1 MKKRC
6 MAFLLTALFLCQP
19 LLGLAEETAAALQ
32 IEDRVGE
39 RSGAS
44 FSLPQFGDEPEIN
57 QYYLELA
64 ARLEAGELPPG
75 AVWSADDE
83 GSEPESWV
91 LDYEIIRNDAEY
103 LSVVLHLRQLS
114 GNGETETLSADT
126 FLRGDEPRKI
136 TLSELLG
143 TEESD
148 GSAQPVDLVYDLIW
162 EIVQVGMENVEGD
175 YLDGLTLD
183 SVRSALDPETD
194 FYLDDNGNIVFFV
207 EPGLLAGEIAGV
219 LLYPFS
225 PYELRGSAPEAG
237 LRAYGRAG
245 MYR

>member
-126 FLRGDEPRKI
+126 
-136 TLSELLG
+136 
-143 TEESD
+143 
-148 GSAQPVDLVYDLIW
+148 QPVDLVYDLIW

>member
-6 MAFLLTALFLCQP
+6 VAFLLTALLLCQP

-32 IEDRVGE
+32 TEDRVGE
-39 RSGAS
+39 RGGAS
-44 FSLPQFGDEPEIN
+44 FSLPQFGEEPEIN
-57 QYYLELA
+57 QYYLDLA

-75 AVWSADDE
+75 AAWSADDD
-83 GSEPESWV
+83 GSEPENWV
-91 LDYEIIRNDAEY
+91 LDYEITRNDAEY
-103 LSVVLHLRQLS
+103 VSIVLHLRQLAGS
-114 GNGETETLSADT
+114 GEVETLSADT
-126 FLRGDEPRKI
+126 FVRGESSRRI

-143 TEESD
+143 AEAAD
-148 GSAQPVDLVYDLIW
+148 GDTKTADLVYELIW

-175 YLDGLTLD
+175 YLDRLELD

-194 FYLDDNGNIVFFV
+194 FYLDENGNIVFFV

-225 PYELRGSAPEAG
+225 PYDLRQG
-237 LRAYGRAG
+237 
-245 MYR
+245 

>member
-6 MAFLLTALFLCQP
+6 VAFLLTALLLCQP
-19 LLGLAEETAAALQ
+19 LLGLTEETAAALQ

-44 FSLPQFGDEPEIN
+44 FSLPQFGGETLIN

-64 ARLEAGELPPG
+64 ARLEAGQLPPG
-75 AVWSADDE
+75 AVWSADDQSGGDAP
-83 GSEPESWV
+83 GSWE
-91 LDYEIIRNDAEY
+91 LGYEITRNDAEY

-114 GNGETETLSADT
+114 GGGETETLSADT
-126 FLRGDEPRKI
+126 FLRGEVPRRL

-143 TEESD
+143 AEAAD
-148 GSAQPVDLVYDLIW
+148 GDANAADLVYDLIW

-175 YLDGLTLD
+175 YLDSLTLD

-194 FYLDDNGNIVFFV
+194 FYLDENGNIVFFI

-225 PYELRGSAPEAG
+225 PYELRQG
-237 LRAYGRAG
+237 
-245 MYR
+245 

>member
-6 MAFLLTALFLCQP
+6 VAFLLTALLLCQP
-19 LLGLAEETAAALQ
+19 LLGLTEETAAALQ

-44 FSLPQFGDEPEIN
+44 FSLPQFGGETLIN

-64 ARLEAGELPPG
+64 ARLEAGQLPPG
-75 AVWSADDE
+75 AVWSADDQSGGDAP
-83 GSEPESWV
+83 GSWE
-91 LDYEIIRNDAEY
+91 LGYEITRNDAEY

-114 GNGETETLSADT
+114 GGGETETLSADT
-126 FLRGDEPRKI
+126 FLRGEVPRRL

-143 TEESD
+143 AEAAD
-148 GSAQPVDLVYDLIW
+148 GDANVADLVYDLIW

-175 YLDGLTLD
+175 YLDSLTLD

-194 FYLDDNGNIVFFV
+194 FYLDENGNIVFFV
-207 EPGLLAGEIAGV
+207 QPGLLAGEIAGV

-225 PYELRGSAPEAG
+225 PYELRQG
-237 LRAYGRAG
+237 
-245 MYR
+245 

>member
-6 MAFLLTALFLCQP
+6 VAFLLTALLLCQP
-19 LLGLAEETAAALQ
+19 LLGLTEETAAALQ

-44 FSLPQFGDEPEIN
+44 FSLPQFGGETLIN

-64 ARLEAGELPPG
+64 ARLEAGQLPPG
-75 AVWSADDE
+75 AAWSAEDDGE
-83 GSEPESWV
+83 EPETWT
-91 LDYEIIRNDAEY
+91 LDYEITRNDAEY

-114 GNGETETLSADT
+114 GGGETETLSADT
-126 FLRGDEPRKI
+126 FLRGEQPHKA

-143 TEESD
+143 AEAAD
-148 GSAQPVDLVYDLIW
+148 GDTKTADLVYGLIW

-175 YLDGLTLD
+175 YLDSLTLD
-183 SVRSALDPETD
+183 NVRSALDPETD
-194 FYLDDNGNIVFFV
+194 FYLDDNGNIVFFI

-225 PYELRGSAPEAG
+225 PYELRQG
-237 LRAYGRAG
+237 
-245 MYR
+245 

>member
-6 MAFLLTALFLCQP
+6 VAFLLTALLLCQP
-19 LLGLAEETAAALQ
+19 LLGLTEETAAALQ

-44 FSLPQFGDEPEIN
+44 FSLPQFGGETLIN

-64 ARLEAGELPPG
+64 ARLEAGQLPPG
-75 AVWSADDE
+75 AAWSAEDDGE
-83 GSEPESWV
+83 EPENWV
-91 LDYEIIRNDAEY
+91 LDYEITRNDAEY

-114 GNGETETLSADT
+114 GGGETETLSADT
-126 FLRGDEPRKI
+126 FLRGEVPRRL

-143 TEESD
+143 AEAAD
-148 GSAQPVDLVYDLIW
+148 GDANVADLVYDLSW

-175 YLDGLTLD
+175 YLDSLTLD

-194 FYLDDNGNIVFFV
+194 FYLDDNGNIVFFI

-225 PYELRGSAPEAG
+225 PYELGD
-237 LRAYGRAG
+237 
-245 MYR
+245 

>member
-6 MAFLLTALFLCQP
+6 MAFLLTALLLCQP

-57 QYYLELA
+57 QYYLDLA
-64 ARLEAGELPPG
+64 AHLEAGELPPG

-148 GSAQPVDLVYDLIW
+148 GSTQPVDRVYDLIW

-175 YLDGLTLD
+175 YLD
-183 SVRSALDPETD
+183 
-194 FYLDDNGNIVFFV
+194 DNGNIVFFI

>member
-6 MAFLLTALFLCQP
+6 VAFLLTALLLCQP
-19 LLGLAEETAAALQ
+19 LLGLTEETAAALQ

-44 FSLPQFGDEPEIN
+44 FSLPQFGGETLIN

-64 ARLEAGELPPG
+64 ARLEAGQLPPG
-75 AVWSADDE
+75 AAWSAEDDGE
-83 GSEPESWV
+83 EPENWV
-91 LDYEIIRNDAEY
+91 LDYEITRNDAEY

-114 GNGETETLSADT
+114 GGGETETLSADT
-126 FLRGDEPRKI
+126 FLRGEVPRRL

-143 TEESD
+143 AEAAD
-148 GSAQPVDLVYDLIW
+148 GDANVADLVYDLIW

-175 YLDGLTLD
+175 YLDSLTLD

-194 FYLDDNGNIVFFV
+194 FYLDDNGNIVFFI

-225 PYELRGSAPEAG
+225 PYELGD
-237 LRAYGRAG
+237 
-245 MYR
+245 

>member
-6 MAFLLTALFLCQP
+6 VAFLLTALLLCQP
-19 LLGLAEETAAALQ
+19 LLGLTEETAAALQ
-32 IEDRVGE
+32 TEDRVGE

-44 FSLPQFGDEPEIN
+44 FSLPQFGGETLIN

-64 ARLEAGELPPG
+64 ARLEAGQLPPG
-75 AVWSADDE
+75 AVWSADDQSGGDAP
-83 GSEPESWV
+83 GSWE
-91 LDYEIIRNDAEY
+91 LGYEITRNDAEY

-114 GNGETETLSADT
+114 GGGETETLSADT
-126 FLRGDEPRKI
+126 FLRGEVPRRL

-143 TEESD
+143 AEAAD
-148 GSAQPVDLVYDLIW
+148 GDANVADLVYDLIW

-175 YLDGLTLD
+175 YLDSLTLD

-194 FYLDDNGNIVFFV
+194 FYLDENGNIVFFV
-207 EPGLLAGEIAGV
+207 QPGLLAGEIAGV

-225 PYELRGSAPEAG
+225 PYELRQG
-237 LRAYGRAG
+237 
-245 MYR
+245 

>member
-6 MAFLLTALFLCQP
+6 VAFLLTALLLCQP
-19 LLGLAEETAAALQ
+19 LLGLTEETAAALQ

-44 FSLPQFGDEPEIN
+44 FSLPQFGGETLIN

-64 ARLEAGELPPG
+64 ARLEAGQLPPG
-75 AVWSADDE
+75 AAWSAEDDGE
-83 GSEPESWV
+83 EPETWT
-91 LDYEIIRNDAEY
+91 LDYEITRNDAEY

-114 GNGETETLSADT
+114 GGGETETLSADT
-126 FLRGDEPRKI
+126 FLRGEVPRRL

-143 TEESD
+143 AEAAD
-148 GSAQPVDLVYDLIW
+148 GDANVADLVSDLIW

-175 YLDGLTLD
+175 YLDSLTLD

-194 FYLDDNGNIVFFV
+194 FYLDDNGNIVFFI

-225 PYELRGSAPEAG
+225 PYELRQG
-237 LRAYGRAG
+237 
-245 MYR
+245 

>member
-64 ARLEAGELPPG
+64 ARLEAGGLPPG

-91 LDYEIIRNDAEY
+91 LDYEITRNDAEY

-114 GNGETETLSADT
+114 GNGEKETLSADT
-126 FLRGDEPRKI
+126 FLQGDEPRKI
-136 TLSELLG
+136 TLSELLD

-148 GSAQPVDLVYDLIW
+148 GSTQPVDLVYDLIW

-194 FYLDDNGNIVFFV
+194 FYLDDNGNIVFFI

>member
-6 MAFLLTALFLCQP
+6 VAFLLTALLLCQP
-19 LLGLAEETAAALQ
+19 LLGLTEETAAALQ

-44 FSLPQFGDEPEIN
+44 ISLPQFGGETLIN

-64 ARLEAGELPPG
+64 ARLEAGQLPPG
-75 AVWSADDE
+75 AVWSADDQSGGDAP
-83 GSEPESWV
+83 GSWE
-91 LDYEIIRNDAEY
+91 LGYEITRNDAEY

-114 GNGETETLSADT
+114 GGGETETLSADT
-126 FLRGDEPRKI
+126 FLRGEVPRRL

-143 TEESD
+143 AEAAD
-148 GSAQPVDLVYDLIW
+148 GDANVADLVYDLIW

-175 YLDGLTLD
+175 YLDSLTLD

-194 FYLDDNGNIVFFV
+194 FYLDENGNIVFFI

-225 PYELRGSAPEAG
+225 PYELRQG
-237 LRAYGRAG
+237 
-245 MYR
+245 

>member
-6 MAFLLTALFLCQP
+6 MAFLLTALLLCQP

-148 GSAQPVDLVYDLIW
+148 GSTNLPIW
-162 EIVQVGMENVEGD
+162 SMI
-175 YLDGLTLD
+175 
-183 SVRSALDPETD
+183 
-194 FYLDDNGNIVFFV
+194 
-207 EPGLLAGEIAGV
+207 
-219 LLYPFS
+219 
-225 PYELRGSAPEAG
+225 
-237 LRAYGRAG
+237 
-245 MYR
+245 

>member
-1 MKKRC
+1 MKKRFV
-6 MAFLLTALFLCQP
+6 AFLLTALLLCQP
-19 LLGLAEETAAALQ
+19 LLGLTEETAAALQ

-44 FSLPQFGDEPEIN
+44 FSLPQFSGEPEIN
-57 QYYLELA
+57 QYYQDMA

-75 AVWSADDE
+75 AAWSAEDDGE
-83 GSEPESWV
+83 EPENWT
-91 LDYEIIRNDAEY
+91 LDYEITRNDAKY

-114 GNGETETLSADT
+114 GSGETETLSADT
-126 FLRGDEPRKI
+126 FLRGEQPHKA

-143 TEESD
+143 AD
-148 GSAQPVDLVYDLIW
+148 AAPQSADSTASTDAADLVYGLIW

-175 YLDGLTLD
+175 YLDSLTLD
-183 SVRSALDPETD
+183 NVRSALDPETD
-194 FYLDDNGNIVFFV
+194 FYLDDNGNIVFFI

-225 PYELRGSAPEAG
+225 PYELRQG
-237 LRAYGRAG
+237 
-245 MYR
+245 

>member
-6 MAFLLTALFLCQP
+6 VAFLLTALLLCQP
-19 LLGLAEETAAALQ
+19 LLGLTEETAAALQ

-44 FSLPQFGDEPEIN
+44 FSLPQFGEEPEIN

-64 ARLEAGELPPG
+64 ARLEAGQLPPG
-75 AVWSADDE
+75 AVWSADDQSGGDAP
-83 GSEPESWV
+83 GSWE
-91 LDYEIIRNDAEY
+91 LGYEITRNDAEY

-114 GNGETETLSADT
+114 GGGETETLSADT
-126 FLRGDEPRKI
+126 FLRGEVPRRL

-143 TEESD
+143 AEAAD
-148 GSAQPVDLVYDLIW
+148 GDANAADLVYDLIW

-175 YLDGLTLD
+175 YLDSLTLD

-194 FYLDDNGNIVFFV
+194 FYLDDNGNIVFFI

-225 PYELRGSAPEAG
+225 PYELRQG
-237 LRAYGRAG
+237 
-245 MYR
+245 

>member
-6 MAFLLTALFLCQP
+6 VAFLLTALLLCQP
-19 LLGLAEETAAALQ
+19 LLGLTEETAAALQ

-44 FSLPQFGDEPEIN
+44 FSLPQFGGETLIN

-64 ARLEAGELPPG
+64 ARLEAGQLPPG
-75 AVWSADDE
+75 AAWSAEDDGE
-83 GSEPESWV
+83 EPETWT
-91 LDYEIIRNDAEY
+91 LDYEITRNDAEY

-114 GNGETETLSADT
+114 GGGETETLSADT
-126 FLRGDEPRKI
+126 FLRGEVPRRL

-143 TEESD
+143 AEAAD
-148 GSAQPVDLVYDLIW
+148 GDANVADLVSDLIW

-175 YLDGLTLD
+175 YLDSLTLD

-194 FYLDDNGNIVFFV
+194 FYLDDNGNIVFFI

-225 PYELRGSAPEAG
+225 PYELGD
-237 LRAYGRAG
+237 
-245 MYR
+245 

>member
-6 MAFLLTALFLCQP
+6 VAFLLTALLLCQP
-19 LLGLAEETAAALQ
+19 LLGLTEETAAALQ

-44 FSLPQFGDEPEIN
+44 FSLPQFGGETLIN

-75 AVWSADDE
+75 AVWSADDQSGGDAP
-83 GSEPESWV
+83 GSWE
-91 LDYEIIRNDAEY
+91 LGYEITRNDAEY

-114 GNGETETLSADT
+114 GGGETETLSADT
-126 FLRGDEPRKI
+126 FLRGEVPRRL

-143 TEESD
+143 AEAAD
-148 GSAQPVDLVYDLIW
+148 GDANVADLVSDLIW

-175 YLDGLTLD
+175 YLDSLTLD

-194 FYLDDNGNIVFFV
+194 FYLDENGNIVFFI

-225 PYELRGSAPEAG
+225 PYELRQG
-237 LRAYGRAG
+237 
-245 MYR
+245 

>member
-6 MAFLLTALFLCQP
+6 VAFLLTALLLCQP
-19 LLGLAEETAAALQ
+19 LLGLTEETAAALQ

-44 FSLPQFGDEPEIN
+44 FSLPQFGGETLIN

-64 ARLEAGELPPG
+64 ARLEAGQLPPG
-75 AVWSADDE
+75 AVWSADDQSGGDAP
-83 GSEPESWV
+83 GSWE
-91 LDYEIIRNDAEY
+91 LGYEITRNDAEY

-114 GNGETETLSADT
+114 GGGETETLSADT
-126 FLRGDEPRKI
+126 FLRGEVPRRL

-143 TEESD
+143 AEAAD
-148 GSAQPVDLVYDLIW
+148 GDANVADLVYDLIW

-175 YLDGLTLD
+175 YLDSLTLD

-194 FYLDDNGNIVFFV
+194 FYLDENGNIVFFI

-225 PYELRGSAPEAG
+225 PYELGD
-237 LRAYGRAG
+237 
-245 MYR
+245 

>member
-6 MAFLLTALFLCQP
+6 MAFLLTALLLCQP
-19 LLGLAEETAAALQ
+19 LLGLAKETDAALQ

-64 ARLEAGELPPG
+64 ARLEAGELPSG

-91 LDYEIIRNDAEY
+91 LDYEITRNDAEY

-114 GNGETETLSADT
+114 GSGETETLSADN
-126 FLRGDEPRKI
+126 FLRENAPRKI

-143 TEESD
+143 TETAD
-148 GSAQPVDLVYDLIW
+148 GSSRSADLVYDLIW

-183 SVRSALDPETD
+183 SVRSAFNPETD
-194 FYLDDNGNIVFFV
+194 FYLDDNGNIVFFI

-225 PYELRGSAPEAG
+225 PYELGD
-237 LRAYGRAG
+237 
-245 MYR
+245 

>member
-6 MAFLLTALFLCQP
+6 VAFLLTALLLCQP
-19 LLGLAEETAAALQ
+19 LLGLTEETAAALQ

-44 FSLPQFGDEPEIN
+44 FSLPQFGGETLIHQD
-57 QYYLELA
+57 YLELA
-64 ARLEAGELPPG
+64 ARLEAGQLPPG
-75 AVWSADDE
+75 AAWSAEDDGE
-83 GSEPESWV
+83 EPETWT
-91 LDYEIIRNDAEY
+91 LDYEITRNDAEY

-114 GNGETETLSADT
+114 GGGETETLSADT
-126 FLRGDEPRKI
+126 FLRGEVPRRL

-143 TEESD
+143 AEAAD
-148 GSAQPVDLVYDLIW
+148 GDANVADLVSDLIW

-175 YLDGLTLD
+175 YLDSLTLD

-194 FYLDDNGNIVFFV
+194 FYLDDNGNIVFFI

-225 PYELRGSAPEAG
+225 PYELRQG
-237 LRAYGRAG
+237 
-245 MYR
+245 